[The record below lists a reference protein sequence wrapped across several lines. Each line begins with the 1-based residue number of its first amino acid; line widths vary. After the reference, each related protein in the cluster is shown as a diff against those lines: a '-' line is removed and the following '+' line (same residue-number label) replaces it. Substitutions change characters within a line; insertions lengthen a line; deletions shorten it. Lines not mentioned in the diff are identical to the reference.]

1 MRIEKKTSFGPLS
14 KGYEMLNAEERRA
27 LLGLIAI
34 IAIAGLGSA
43 GMIAAIFPFLSVLS
57 DPEQIEEVA
66 LLAWTYDTFGFETAY
81 SFLIAMA
88 VLSLAVVI
96 VANGL
101 QVLRVY
107 AVSKFTA
114 NCSRRIGERLF
125 NQYIRQDYTYFLT
138 RNSNEVRTR
147 ILGES
152 IQVVGQ
158 FYRPIADIVSA
169 LLGVFAIGAV
179 VIWMDPI
186 VALSAFALLGGC
198 YIIIYLSIRQKLSR
212 LGETRVIANQRRYRV
227 VGEALDG
234 IKNIKLYNAEQGV
247 SQEYRKQ
254 AGLFAQALVRMQ
266 VFTET
271 PVFLLQIIAF
281 GGIILL
287 CTLIVDPVT
296 FSSGGD
302 IAQILPTLGIFA
314 IAGQRMMPELGR
326 LFRGIGQLRFGV
338 PVVDSLH
345 SGLTDASP
353 PLTGETATPQR
364 IPLKYSIA
372 LEKLSFRYPETDTGG
387 LSDVDLRVE
396 VGETI
401 GIAGSSG
408 AGKTTLADTL
418 LGLIR
423 QNEGTFSIDGVPLSP
438 ADLPAW
444 RQSVAYVPQ
453 EIFLLDT
460 DVMGNIAYG
469 VPREQ
474 IDFARV
480 RKAAKRAEL
489 DNFIMQQ
496 LDKGYETQ
504 IGEKGIRLSG
514 GQRQRMGIA
523 RALYRDADVIIMDE
537 ATSALDNMTER
548 NVMDAIASLHRDK
561 TLFIIAHRMSTLT
574 GCDRILVLE
583 KGRVTGLGTW
593 DEMARN
599 NKTFRVMLSMDA
611 EDLV

>member
-1 MRIEKKTSFGPLS
+1 MRTEKRTRFGPLS
-14 KGYEMLNAEERRA
+14 KGYEMLNARERRA

-34 IAIAGLGSA
+34 IAVAGLGSA
-43 GMIAAIFPFLSVLS
+43 GMIASIFPFLSVLS
-57 DPEQIEEVA
+57 NPERIEEVA
-66 LLAWTYDTFGFETAY
+66 LLTWTYNTFGFETAY

-169 LLGVFAIGAV
+169 LLGILAIGAV
-179 VIWMDPI
+179 VLWMDPI

-198 YIIIYLSIRQKLSR
+198 YSIIYLAIRLKLSR
-212 LGETRVIANQRRYRV
+212 LGSIRVMANQRRYRV

-234 IKNIKLYNAEQGV
+234 IKNIKLYDAEQGV
-247 SQEYRKQ
+247 SQEYREQ
-254 AGLFAQALVRMQ
+254 AGLFARALVRMQ

-287 CTLIVDPVT
+287 CTLIVDPMT
-296 FSSGGD
+296 FGSGGD

-326 LFRGIGQLRFGV
+326 LFRGVGQLRFGMA
-338 PVVDSLH
+338 VVESLH
-345 SGLTDASP
+345 AGLTEAP
-353 PLTGETATPQR
+353 PSLSGGTATPKR
-364 IPLKYSIA
+364 IPLKHDIA
-372 LEKLSFRYPETDTGG
+372 LKKVSFRYPETDTGG
-387 LSDVDLRVE
+387 LSEADLQVKA
-396 VGETI
+396 GETI
-401 GIAGSSG
+401 GIAGISG
-408 AGKTTLADTL
+408 AGKTTLADIL
-418 LGLIR
+418 LGLLR
-423 QNEGTFSIDGVPLSP
+423 QTEGTFSIDGVPLSS
-438 ADLPAW
+438 ADLPGW

-474 IDFARV
+474 IDLARV
-480 RKAAKRAEL
+480 RKAAQRAEL
-489 DNFIMQQ
+489 DEFIMQQ
-496 LDKGYETQ
+496 LERGYETQ

-523 RALYRDADVIIMDE
+523 RALYRDADVIVMDE
-537 ATSALDNMTER
+537 ATSALDTMTER
-548 NVMDAIASLHRDK
+548 NVMDAIASLHGDK
-561 TLFIIAHRMSTLT
+561 TLFIIAHRMSTLS
-574 GCDRILVLE
+574 GCDRILVLD
-583 KGRVTGLGTW
+583 KGRVAGLGTW
-593 DEMARN
+593 DEMARE
-599 NKTFRVMLSMDA
+599 NKIFRAMLSMDA
-611 EDLV
+611 ADRI